1 MTKERRLAIE
11 MWEQIVEALEQGKH
25 DKRYARPIASVI
37 KDEFCEAHNL
47 KWKCNCWFCQYMR
60 HDYRDI
66 PSREHIRKGWEGCQH
81 CPLYH
86 EHEDILGYDEC
97 GCTETK
103 ETLWKQVWED
113 RDVYAAKRILELLK
127 GETNYE

>member
-25 DKRYARPIASVI
+25 DKRHARPIASVI
-37 KDEFCEAHNL
+37 KDGFCEEHDL
-47 KWKCNCWFCQYMR
+47 KWKCECWFCQYMR

-66 PSREHIRKGWEGCQH
+66 PSRRNISEGWEGCQH
-81 CPLYH
+81 CPLYI

-97 GCTETK
+97 GCTADK
-103 ETLWKQVWED
+103 ETLWNQVWKD
-113 RDVYAAKRILELLK
+113 GNVHAAKRILELLK
-127 GETNYE
+127 GGTNHE